1 MNKCLNICQVS
12 LARDIPI
19 IKINYENF
27 KKLYSNL
34 KFFIICKNKEKNL
47 FEKYFNNENFEIID
61 EDSILSYYEFE
72 KFF

>member
-1 MNKCLNICQVS
+1 MNKMFKYLPVS

-34 KFFIICKNKEKNL
+34 KFFIICKNKEKIYLKN
-47 FEKYFNNENFEIID
+47 
-61 EDSILSYYEFE
+61 ILIM
-72 KFF
+72 KILK